1 MEKAYLSL
9 ANSLELD
16 LSLLTYFVG
25 NETGSALPV
34 IQIPWI
40 GIDQVS

>member
-25 NETGSALPV
+25 NETGSALP